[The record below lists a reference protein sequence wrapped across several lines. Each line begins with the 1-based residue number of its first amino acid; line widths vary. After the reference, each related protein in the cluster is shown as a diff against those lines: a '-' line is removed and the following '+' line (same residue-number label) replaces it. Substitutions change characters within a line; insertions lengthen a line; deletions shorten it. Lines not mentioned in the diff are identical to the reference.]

1 MITKL
6 FAPLAMRVAGGIIA
20 LLLIA
25 LSLVIWRADA
35 ISEDR
40 EHQRNLVAQ
49 EKAFHEVTKQSLA
62 ALEDELAS
70 MVRDGQLRADR
81 LAKAQKVQ
89 EERTEEL
96 REEAERI
103 RTEGVED
110 ACVTPEIVRRS
121 RNL

>member
-1 MITKL
+1 MIGKL
-6 FAPLAMRVAGGIIA
+6 FASASMKIATGIIA
-20 LLLIA
+20 LLVIA

-40 EHQRNLVAQ
+40 EHQRNLAAQ
-49 EKAFHEVTKQSLA
+49 ERAFHEVTKRSLA
-62 ALEDELAS
+62 TLEEELAS

-81 LAKAQKVQ
+81 LAQAQQ
-89 EERTEEL
+89 EQEQQTEAL

-103 RTEGVED
+103 RAEGVED